1 MISLLYLTLLTTTS
15 SGEDQ
20 SPENVDLEK
29 HDSFSKFE
37 DANSDDGEAKSR
49 PKRFFV
55 LSYLL
60 GYKLGA
66 KTVAKYSNYQ
76 PYPVVAYYPVVVSK
90 NYYG

>member
-1 MISLLYLTLLTTTS
+1 MSLLYLTLLTTTS

-20 SPENVDLEK
+20 SPENVNLEK
-29 HDSFSKFE
+29 HDSIKFE
-37 DANSDDGEAKSR
+37 DGYNNGDGEAKSR
-49 PKRFFV
+49 PKRFFI

>member
-1 MISLLYLTLLTTTS
+1 MSLLYLTLLATTS
-15 SGEDQ
+15 SAEDQ

-29 HDSFSKFE
+29 SNAITFE
-37 DANSDDGEAKSR
+37 DADNDDGEAKSR